1 VCADYPTTA
10 KKIPPIVGQPS
21 RLPCEREENPKSE
34 ISHSQEYAD
43 PAMPRL
49 KLSALE
55 RDLLLRGV
63 WEGLGTP
70 ECLVT
75 GGYVRDRLL
84 GRDTVDLDLVLP
96 GTLDDARGPARRL
109 AARLDGGAHVLG
121 RDDKRVW
128 RIETP
133 ELKVELWP
141 LGNLDLES
149 DIRRRD
155 FTVNALMW
163 RLPDGPLI
171 DQVGGA
177 ADLRAGTLRAIRK
190 KNLQE
195 DPVRLLRA
203 ARFLAQFPDLK
214 IEEQTAGWIRSLA
227 PRVLRAP
234 PERLGQ
240 EFLKL
245 VTFPNRQ
252 RGFEAML
259 DLGILQ
265 RTVRPAT
272 GFDGP
277 WIAAN
282 LDALSRL
289 RPSAHP
295 LRAALSEAGD
305 AAALAVLLR
314 AWGSPDPGTVAHYAW
329 PRSVRLHGAI
339 AARALTDAL
348 AAVDGPAADRRMLMH
363 RVGAAFPAT
372 IALAAAVEPV
382 HNWNRWWRQWRRD
395 GAELVD
401 PVSLLAGEEIAA
413 LLGLPRGPA
422 IGRAVAALTEAQV
435 RDEVRTRGGAER
447 WLRQW
452 FKRSTPSLWEK

>member
-1 VCADYPTTA
+1 
-10 KKIPPIVGQPS
+10 
-21 RLPCEREENPKSE
+21 
-34 ISHSQEYAD
+34 
-43 PAMPRL
+43 MPRL
-49 KLSALE
+49 RLSALE

-84 GRDTVDLDLVLP
+84 GRETVDLDLVLP
-96 GTLDDARGPARRL
+96 GDLEKARGPARRL
-109 AARLDGGAHVLG
+109 AARLDGSAHVLG

-133 ELKVELWP
+133 SLKVELWP
-141 LGNLDLES
+141 LGGLDLKR
-149 DIRRRD
+149 DIHRRD
-155 FTVNALMW
+155 FTINALMW

-177 ADLRAGTLRAIRK
+177 ADLRTGTLRAIRR

-195 DPVRLLRA
+195 DPVRLVRA
-203 ARFLAQFPDLK
+203 ARFMAQFPDFRTD
-214 IEEQTAGWIRSLA
+214 ERTAGWIRSLA
-227 PRVLRAP
+227 PKIRRAP

-245 VTFPNRQ
+245 VSLPNRR

-277 WIAAN
+277 WITAN
-282 LDALSRL
+282 LDAVSRL
-289 RPSAHP
+289 RPTAHP
-295 LRAALSEAGD
+295 LRAALNESGD
-305 AAALAVLLR
+305 SAALAVLLR
-314 AWGSPDPGTVAHYAW
+314 AWGSPHPDAVARFAW
-329 PRSVRLHGAI
+329 PRPLRVHAAN
-339 AARALTDAL
+339 AARNLGAALS
-348 AAVDGPAADRRMLMH
+348 AVEGPVADRRMLIH
-363 RVGAAFPAT
+363 RAGTAFPAT
-372 IALAAAVEPV
+372 IALAAAVEPD
-382 HNWNRWWRQWRRD
+382 HPWNRWWRQWRRE

-401 PVSLLAGEEIAA
+401 PVPLLAGAEIAA
-413 LLGLPRGPA
+413 LLGLPPGPA
-422 IGRAVAALTEAQV
+422 LGRAVAALTEAQV
-435 RDEVRTRGGAER
+435 RDEARTRGGALK
-447 WLRQW
+447 WLRAW
-452 FKRSTPSLWEK
+452 FAESTPRLWKD